1 MELTVG
7 LRLERKSKQTKAS
20 NVCEIVELYPD
31 GKARIQHLEH
41 GKRQMVVEQ
50 KTLVNS
56 WRIPSPQTSPILS
69 LEARVSALEL
79 RVKEAEERYDRL
91 CKALGGA

>member
-1 MELTVG
+1 MELKVG
-7 LRLERKSKQTKAS
+7 LRLERKSKQDKTS
-20 NVCEIVELYPD
+20 NLCEVVELYPD

-50 KTLVNS
+50 KTLLNS
-56 WRIPSPQTSPILS
+56 WRVPSTQVDPVAL
-69 LEARVSALEL
+69 LEALEL
-79 RVKEAEERYDRL
+79 RVKDVEDRYDRL

>member
-7 LRLERKSKQTKAS
+7 QRLERKSKQTNVS

-31 GKARIQHLEH
+31 GKARIQHLER

-50 KTLVNS
+50 KTLLNS
-56 WRIPSPQTSPILS
+56 WRVPSTRADPVAL
-69 LEARVSALEL
+69 LEAKVSTLEL
-79 RVKEAEERYDRL
+79 RVKDVEDRYDRL